1 MDNALKISEITKN
14 YGRKCVV
21 NGVSFSMNPGEV
33 VGLLGPNGAGK
44 TTIFYMIVGF
54 IRPDGGTI
62 YFYGEDIHHLP
73 MHKRSRKGISYLPQ
87 EPSIFRKLSVRNNIA
102 LVADT
107 RNDLSRKQKDDL
119 VDSLLEEF
127 GITGVM
133 NQKGYTLSGGER
145 RRTEIARALAGN
157 PKFLLLD
164 EPFAGIDPKAIY
176 EIKTLITKLAR
187 KGIGVLVTDH
197 NVRDTLSITNTAYII
212 HQGELLASGTKD
224 DLLANTEAIN
234 HYFGEDFSKGAIL

>member
-1 MDNALKISEITKN
+1 MAESLQISGLTKN
-14 YGRKCVV
+14 YGKKCVV
-21 NGVSFSMNPGEV
+21 NGVSFQMNPGEV

-54 IRPDGGTI
+54 IRPDKGTI
-62 YFYGEDIHHLP
+62 FFYGEDVHKLP
-73 MHKRSRKGISYLPQ
+73 MHKRSRRGISYLPQ
-87 EPSIFRKLSVRNNIA
+87 EPSIFRKLSVKNNIA

-107 RNDLSRKQKDDL
+107 RKDLSRSEKRDL

-127 GITGVM
+127 GITGVA

-157 PKFLLLD
+157 PTFLLLD

-176 EIKTLITKLAR
+176 EIKTLVTSLSK
-187 KGIGVLVTDH
+187 KGIGVLITDH
-197 NVRDTLSITNTAYII
+197 NVRDTLSITNTSYII
-212 HQGELLASGTKD
+212 HKGELLASGTKE
-224 DLLANTEAIN
+224 DLLRNTEAIN
-234 HYFGEDFSKGAIL
+234 HYFGEEFSRGEVL